1 MRLLS
6 IFMVLCVTSTGWAQR
21 NKIII
26 TQDNVFNA
34 AFQYF
39 DDGVNR
45 STQYSYNIGVTIGY
59 EYKFKYFFAGSSVS
73 LYNQSNEF
81 YVNSEKYSDFGN
93 ISNYS
98 YQLTL
103 PTYCWNFYLGY
114 SFKINK
120 NDLDVFLGPYLY
132 TYGQPIY
139 KESQPPTRIQDGNV
153 QELRIIPVF
162 FSKTTFVYPGA
173 SIGFRYKYY
182 LLKEK
187 ACLSLGVTQQ
197 FNFRPRFGGS
207 GRVFIFQDTDT
218 VIEQTPYY
226 SLMLNPIIISLGIA
240 YNF

>member
-21 NKIII
+21 NSIII

-39 DDGVNR
+39 DGGANK
-45 STQYSYNIGVTIGY
+45 STQYSYNIGGSIGY
-59 EYKFKYFFAGSSVS
+59 EYKFKNFFAGSSLSV
-73 LYNQSNEF
+73 YNQSNEF
-81 YVNSEKYSDFGN
+81 YVNREKYTDFGN
-93 ISNYS
+93 INNYS

-103 PTYCWNFYLGY
+103 PTYCWNLYLGY
-114 SFKINK
+114 SFKIKK

-132 TYGQPIY
+132 TYGEASY
-139 KESQPPTRIQDGNV
+139 KESQPPTRIQDGKV

-162 FSKTTFVYPGA
+162 FSKTFHIYPGA
-173 SIGFRYKYY
+173 SIGFRYKY
-182 LLKEK
+182 LLFNER
-187 ACLSLGVTQQ
+187 ASLSLGVTQP

-207 GRVFIFQDTDT
+207 GLIFIFQDTYT